1 MKTAAPLRKNK
12 STGSRAAAESS
23 AIHATAPDDSVL
35 RSGKKPPEGEPAA
48 HVPPAPSPSA
58 PNTER
63 EAELLKLEDDFY
75 QVLSGGTRIA
85 MLISMVDLGLS
96 QLLLQ
101 RGALTEEEILT
112 ALDLHRGRGHKWVLL
127 LESVGL
133 LIPTRDSA
141 GAVRYDQPPL
151 SRALVDPSI
160 PNHFFYRDFLRFW
173 RVAANRDLA
182 GLLHGAKVTDPVRYP
197 PVLWDDVLLLHEWM
211 RDGALATLASIQR
224 RFDFSRYR
232 RILDV
237 AGGDATMATTLARQ
251 LPHLDITV
259 FNLPAAATLCRRT
272 ISAAGLLDR
281 VHVIDG
287 DFRVDSFPTG
297 FDLVMFS
304 RVMAD
309 WSPAVCR
316 MLMEKAHAALAPGG
330 HLLIAEP
337 LRDDNP
343 SLAIAW
349 EHSYLPYDDFGAN
362 VYKKSATY
370 EQLLSETGF
379 RLLASHPRQDT
390 IHSVLLAE
398 RVEPESKT
406 KRPAGT
412 R

>member
-1 MKTAAPLRKNK
+1 MKTAAQPRKTK
-12 STGSRAAAESS
+12 SAGSRAAAASS
-23 AIHATAPDDSVL
+23 AVHTARPGDAAAPGGQPHAAL
-35 RSGKKPPEGEPAA
+35 EPASHA
-48 HVPPAPSPSA
+48 PPVTPSPKTGA
-58 PNTER
+58 ER
-63 EAELLKLEDDFY
+63 EAELLQLEDDFY

-85 MLISMVDLGLS
+85 MLISMVDLGLA

-112 ALDLHRGRGHKWVLL
+112 GLDLHRGRGHKWVIL

-133 LIPTRDSA
+133 LLARQDTAGVTR
-141 GAVRYDQPPL
+141 YEQPML
-151 SRALVDPSI
+151 CRALVDSTV

-182 GLLHGAKVTDPVRYP
+182 GLLHGAKVADPVRYP

-251 LPHLDITV
+251 LPQLDITV

-272 ISAAGLLDR
+272 ISTLSLGDR

-316 MLMEKAHAALAPGG
+316 MLMHKAHAALAPGG

-337 LRDDNP
+337 LRDQNP
-343 SLAIAW
+343 ALSVAW
-349 EHSYLPYDDFGAN
+349 EHSYLPYDDFGAS
-362 VYKKSATY
+362 VYKLTATY
-370 EQLLSETGF
+370 EQLLTETGF
-379 RLLASHPRQDT
+379 RLIATHPRLDT
-390 IHSVLLAE
+390 IHSILVAE
-398 RVEPESKT
+398 RVDAK
-406 KRPAGT
+406 
-412 R
+412 